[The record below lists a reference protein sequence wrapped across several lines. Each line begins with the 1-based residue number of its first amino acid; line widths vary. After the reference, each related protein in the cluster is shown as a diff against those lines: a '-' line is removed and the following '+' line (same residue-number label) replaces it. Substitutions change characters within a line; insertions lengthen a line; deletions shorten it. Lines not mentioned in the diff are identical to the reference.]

1 MSLNETNQIVEK
13 LFPFVEKFVKDKLK
27 QTLLLDDVTDIAPC
41 ISFVTEES
49 NKKHFNVVAGY
60 DGEFNF
66 TIYYKVKNKDTKE
79 RLQATKTLNYI
90 GVFFDEAT
98 QKGLLPNLS
107 DEDTPVS
114 LEMVTNPTL
123 NTREENGNIVYSA
136 GYTFIYRHANKF

>member
-1 MSLNETNQIVEK
+1 MSLNETNQIVDK
-13 LFPFVEKFVKDKLK
+13 LFPFVEKFVKEELE
-27 QTLLLDDVTDIAPC
+27 QTLLLDDINDTAPC
-41 ISFVTEES
+41 ISFVTEDS

-98 QKGLLPNLS
+98 QKGILPNLS

>member
-13 LFPFVEKFVKDKLK
+13 LFPFVEKFVKDELD
-27 QTLLLDDVTDIAPC
+27 QTLLLDDVNDTAPC
-41 ISFVTEES
+41 ISFVTEDS
-49 NKKHFNVVAGY
+49 RKINYNVAGGY

-66 TIYYKVKNKDTKE
+66 TIYYKVKNKETKE

-98 QKGLLPNLS
+98 QKGILPYLNEV
-107 DEDTPVS
+107 DNPVS
-114 LEMVTNPTL
+114 LEMISNPTL

-136 GYTFIYRHANKF
+136 GYSFIYRHRN

>member
-13 LFPFVEKFVKDKLK
+13 LFPFVEKFIKEELD
-27 QTLLLDDVTDIAPC
+27 QTLLLDDVKDTAPC
-41 ISFVTEES
+41 ISFVTGDS
-49 NKKHFNVVAGY
+49 RKFNFNVVDGY

-98 QKGLLPNLS
+98 QKGILPYLS
-107 DEDTPVS
+107 DKDKAVR
-114 LEMVTNPTL
+114 LEMVSNPTL

-136 GYTFIYRHANKF
+136 EYTFIYRHANKY

>member
-13 LFPFVEKFVKDKLK
+13 LFPFVEKFVKDELK

-41 ISFVTEES
+41 ISFVTDDS
-49 NKKHFNVVAGY
+49 RKINFNVVGGY

-90 GVFFDEAT
+90 GVFFDKAT

>member
-13 LFPFVEKFVKDKLK
+13 LFPFVEKFVKDELK

-90 GVFFDEAT
+90 GVFFDKAT